1 MTSDPDQIRGQI
13 TQTQRNLG
21 ADVDALSEKLS
32 PQRIAQRRV
41 QRTRAAMT
49 GMRERIMGSSH
60 SAASSAKD
68 TAGSQ
73 VATARDAVTSTASSA
88 RDTVSAAA
96 SSAADT
102 VSSAGGSAAE
112 AVSSAP
118 GVVRQQTEGN
128 PLAAGLIA
136 FGAGWLIS
144 SLLPAAS
151 AEQRVAG
158 TVKDTVSEHGQP
170 ITQQVGQA
178 AQDAKDQLG
187 ESARQAAESLSDI
200 ASDAVSAVKDQTRSA
215 AGDVTAQAEQA
226 KDTVRKQSGPSGG

>member
-13 TQTQRNLG
+13 TQTQRDLS

-32 PQRIAQRRV
+32 PSRIAQRRV

-68 TAGSQ
+68 TVGSQ
-73 VATARDAVTSTASSA
+73 VATARDAVTLTASSA
-88 RDTVSAAA
+88 RDAVGSAA

-118 GVVRQQTEGN
+118 DMVRQQ
-128 PLAAGLIA
+128 PRA
-136 FGAGWLIS
+136 
-144 SLLPAAS
+144 
-151 AEQRVAG
+151 
-158 TVKDTVSEHGQP
+158 
-170 ITQQVGQA
+170 
-178 AQDAKDQLG
+178 
-187 ESARQAAESLSDI
+187 
-200 ASDAVSAVKDQTRSA
+200 TRSQRA
-215 AGDVTAQAEQA
+215 WSRSVRAGSSPLCFQP
-226 KDTVRKQSGPSGG
+226 RRRNSGSPGR